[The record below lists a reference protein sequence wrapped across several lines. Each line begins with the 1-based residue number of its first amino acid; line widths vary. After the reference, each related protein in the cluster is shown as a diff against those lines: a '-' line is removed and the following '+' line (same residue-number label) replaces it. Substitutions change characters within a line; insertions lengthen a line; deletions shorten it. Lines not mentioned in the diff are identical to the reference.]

1 MHLVKEAWII
11 RNHEFER
18 RRMIPFMLN
27 ERRVG
32 FRKSALLL
40 LLSSIYPSK
49 GILTSLVTKLF
60 HFSLFLS
67 NKRCIFVVEKIA
79 ALIGS
84 GNSSIFMKYRD
95 KLRFSM
101 AGHALRVTFESVD
114 YKEDEHSNHVI
125 RSFITSSVRLSI
137 KRGCVQ

>member
-84 GNSSIFMKYRD
+84 GNSSIFMKY
-95 KLRFSM
+95 F
-101 AGHALRVTFESVD
+101 GVTFESVD

>member
-1 MHLVKEAWII
+1 MISKRVELFEGLCHLVKEAWII

-84 GNSSIFMKYRD
+84 GNSSIFMKW
-95 KLRFSM
+95 
-101 AGHALRVTFESVD
+101 VTFESVD

>member
-1 MHLVKEAWII
+1 MISKRVELFEGLCHLVKEAWII

-67 NKRCIFVVEKIA
+67 NKRCF
-79 ALIGS
+79 G
-84 GNSSIFMKYRD
+84 
-95 KLRFSM
+95 
-101 AGHALRVTFESVD
+101 VTFESVD